1 MSLETTLGE
10 FKEKYPDL
18 YGAVYQQGEKAG
30 IETGKAAQRQ
40 ASQHEASQN
49 VPAEESLQ
57 IQAKADW
64 DADSDL
70 RSEFR
75 GDFETYLSYVK
86 GDAAGRIRIVG
97 RRSK

>member
-1 MSLETTLGE
+1 MSVETALGK
-10 FKEKYPDL
+10 FKEKYPDI
-18 YGAVYQQGEKAG
+18 YAAVYQQGVKAG
-30 IETGKAAQRQ
+30 IETSEAAQRL
-40 ASQHEASQN
+40 ASEHEASQN

-75 GDFETYLSYVK
+75 GNFETYLAYVK